1 MNRFGIN
8 FYDEKGNYIM
18 TSFMDAMENQ
28 EPHLKIAN
36 HYKECF
42 ELYGATPKGLDWDN
56 QENLNKRY
64 EIMFDLISSKE
75 ISHIINSSLLDF
87 GCGYGGFYNWLTNK
101 THSPQYSGIDI
112 NENCINKARELYPNQ
127 FFGLLDIH
135 GVDPEYWFRVRHYDY
150 IICNGTFTIKNNLT
164 QEEMTNFM
172 CSTLEKLWTKTNK
185 GIAFNCMS
193 KILDYERDDLFHV
206 SFDELSMWVYDNLS
220 SKFTIRQDYGL
231 REFTMYVYK

>member
-1 MNRFGIN
+1 
-8 FYDEKGNYIM
+8 M
-18 TSFMDAMENQ
+18 TSFIDATKNKKQ
-28 EPHLKIAN
+28 YLKIAD
-36 HYKECF
+36 YYSQAF
-42 ELYGATPKGLDWDN
+42 EKHGATPQGLAWDN

-64 EIMFDLISSKE
+64 EIMYN
-75 ISHIINSSLLDF
+75 IIESPFQPTSILDF
-87 GCGYGGFYNWLTNK
+87 GCGYGGFYNRLLKGHRYIN
-101 THSPQYSGIDI
+101 YSGIDI
-112 NENCINKARELYPNQ
+112 NENAIIKARELYPEVS
-127 FFGLLDIH
+127 FFSFDIH
-135 GVDPEYWFRVRHYDY
+135 TADPEYWYRVKNYDY
-150 IICNGTFTIKNNLT
+150 IICNGTFTVKGPLT

-193 KILDYERDDLFHV
+193 KILDFERDDLFHV

>member
-1 MNRFGIN
+1 MNSYKQIASH
-8 FYDEKGNYIM
+8 YEEK
-18 TSFMDAMENQ
+18 FDQ
-28 EPHLKIAN
+28 
-36 HYKECF
+36 F
-42 ELYGATPKGLDWDN
+42 GATPKGLDWDN

-64 EIMFDLISSKE
+64 EVMSELYSIKE
-75 ISHIINSSLLDF
+75 NSWNTNKITLLDF
-87 GCGYGGFYNWLTNK
+87 GCGFGGFYEWLKNHQHFKPDYT
-101 THSPQYSGIDI
+101 GIDI
-112 NENCINKARELYPNQ
+112 NENLINKARELYQPEYVDEYADLSSIPG
-127 FFGLLDIH
+127 FGLIDIH
-135 GVDPEYWFRVRHYDY
+135 DPEQWESFNNPNIFSDKFDY
-150 IICNGTFTIKNNLT
+150 IICNGTFTVKAGLT

-231 REFTMYVYK
+231 REFTMYVYKD